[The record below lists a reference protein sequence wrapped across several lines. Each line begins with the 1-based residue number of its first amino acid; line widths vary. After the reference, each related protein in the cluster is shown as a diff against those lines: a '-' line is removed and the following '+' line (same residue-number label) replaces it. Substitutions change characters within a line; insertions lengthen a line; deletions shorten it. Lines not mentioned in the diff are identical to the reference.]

1 MTLMRLEVYE
11 KKTNRH
17 DIITYVH
24 VSLYF
29 IHRSFSNFYV
39 PTIKKNINT
48 QLITEFSVKYVLLI
62 TIKLMSIR
70 EVLSNCRLN
79 QKEHVVNSHTSHVVK
94 EN

>member
-1 MTLMRLEVYE
+1 MTLMRLAVYE

-39 PTIKKNINT
+39 PTIKKHKH
-48 QLITEFSVKYVLLI
+48 SVDYRIFCKICFADYNKADEY
-62 TIKLMSIR
+62 T
-70 EVLSNCRLN
+70 
-79 QKEHVVNSHTSHVVK
+79 
-94 EN
+94 